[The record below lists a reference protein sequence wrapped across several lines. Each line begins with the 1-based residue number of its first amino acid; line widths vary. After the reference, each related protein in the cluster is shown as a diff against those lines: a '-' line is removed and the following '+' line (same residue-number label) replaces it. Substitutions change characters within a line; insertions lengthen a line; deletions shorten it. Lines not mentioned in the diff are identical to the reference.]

1 MDGSCRFS
9 EGNIY
14 MQIIESVCR
23 LLTHETHK
31 QVHVRVCG
39 GACRLHGKTEK
50 LKCKN
55 IHTSEEAR

>member
-1 MDGSCRFS
+1 MDGGCRFS

-31 QVHVRVCG
+31 QVKVHVCK
-39 GACRLHGKTEK
+39 GARRLTGKTEK

-55 IHTSEEAR
+55 MHTSKEAR